1 MTSRK
6 SVSYYFIHFQS
17 ADHKD
22 MLTQLRNYFKLDYFR
37 EIKTLKQ
44 EMSFVHKNQIVKVI
58 VTDAIS

>member
-1 MTSRK
+1 
-6 SVSYYFIHFQS
+6 
-17 ADHKD
+17 